1 MEQKQIF
8 GVILGVIVCIVML
21 FAGLYLTGQIG
32 MKKNVVPAAAEV
44 QTTETTD
51 TTMTA
56 AETTAETT
64 TVTTTTA
71 QSAESLSAAEKERLH
86 TIYGEKMTVVGDSI
100 AYGFNAYGYISD
112 EQNLAQGSVGIRNI
126 HEFTFTDND
135 GQEVD
140 VLDALEERQPA
151 YIYMS
156 MGMNDVNMC
165 TEEEYINYYQEAIS
179 SIQQLCPNSNIIVAG
194 ITPVASDSD
203 YTDNA
208 EIRKFNDG
216 LEQMIADLQQP
227 NVVYFDAYSIVAD
240 PDTQDMNPGMA
251 FTLPLPF
258 IRNCWMRCIPSWIR
272 CQYRIP
278 FGNCYSNLIFP
289 LQRRK
294 PRKKPILILEQIPE
308 TGQILKHTNNAN
320 QSFCSSGCR
329 KTDFLFF
336 PAKTLEKK
344 RTLCYNNNNVM

>member
-1 MEQKQIF
+1 
-8 GVILGVIVCIVML
+8 
-21 FAGLYLTGQIG
+21 
-32 MKKNVVPAAAEV
+32 
-44 QTTETTD
+44 
-51 TTMTA
+51 
-56 AETTAETT
+56 
-64 TVTTTTA
+64 
-71 QSAESLSAAEKERLH
+71 
-86 TIYGEKMTVVGDSI
+86 MTVVGDSI

-126 HEFTFTDND
+126 HDFTFTDND

-240 PDTQDMNPGMA
+240 PDTQDMNPNYSGGDGIHLASTVYQELLDAVYPIMD
-251 FTLPLPF
+251 TMPIPDS
-258 IRNCWMRCIPSWIR
+258 IRE
-272 CQYRIP
+272 
-278 FGNCYSNLIFP
+278 L
-289 LQRRK
+289 LQQSDFSAAT
-294 PRKKPILILEQIPE
+294 EE
-308 TGQILKHTNNAN
+308 TTEETEEE
-320 QSFCSSGCR
+320 
-329 KTDFLFF
+329 TDFDSG
-336 PAKTLEKK
+336 ADSGNWTDSE
-344 RTLCYNNNNVM
+344 TYE

>member
-126 HEFTFTDND
+126 HDFTFTDND

-240 PDTQDMNPGMA
+240 PDTQDMNPDYSGGDSIHLA
-251 FTLPLPF
+251 STVYQELLDAVYPLMDTMPIPDS
-258 IRNCWMRCIPSWIR
+258 IRELLQQSDFSAATEETTEETEEETNFDSGADS
-272 CQYRIP
+272 
-278 FGNCYSNLIFP
+278 GNWTDS
-289 LQRRK
+289 
-294 PRKKPILILEQIPE
+294 E
-308 TGQILKHTNNAN
+308 TY
-320 QSFCSSGCR
+320 
-329 KTDFLFF
+329 
-336 PAKTLEKK
+336 E
-344 RTLCYNNNNVM
+344 

>member
-56 AETTAETT
+56 AE
-64 TVTTTTA
+64 
-71 QSAESLSAAEKERLH
+71 KERLH

-126 HEFTFTDND
+126 HDFTFTDND

-240 PDTQDMNPGMA
+240 PDTQDMNPNYSGGDGIHLASTVYQELLDAVYPIMD
-251 FTLPLPF
+251 TMP
-258 IRNCWMRCIPSWIR
+258 IPDSVR
-272 CQYRIP
+272 E
-278 FGNCYSNLIFP
+278 L
-289 LQRRK
+289 LQQSDFSAAT
-294 PRKKPILILEQIPE
+294 EE
-308 TGQILKHTNNAN
+308 TTEETEEE
-320 QSFCSSGCR
+320 
-329 KTDFLFF
+329 TDFDSG
-336 PAKTLEKK
+336 ADSGNWTDSE
-344 RTLCYNNNNVM
+344 TYE

>member
-1 MEQKQIF
+1 MERKQIF
-8 GVILGVIVCIVML
+8 GVLLGVVICIIML
-21 FAGLYLTGQIG
+21 FTGLYVTGQIG
-32 MKKNVVPAAAEV
+32 KKKNVVPAAAEV

-51 TTMTA
+51 PTVTTA
-56 AETTAETT
+56 QTTAETT
-64 TVTTTTA
+64 TVTTTTTA
-71 QSAESLSAAEKERLH
+71 QSAESLSAAEKEQLH
-86 TIYGEKMTVVGDSI
+86 KIYGEKMTVVGDSI

-126 HEFTFTDND
+126 HDFTFTDND

-240 PDTQDMNPGMA
+240 PDTQDMNPDYSGGDGIHLA
-251 FTLPLPF
+251 STVYQELLDAVYPLMDTMPIPDS
-258 IRNCWMRCIPSWIR
+258 IRE
-272 CQYRIP
+272 
-278 FGNCYSNLIFP
+278 L
-289 LQRRK
+289 LQQSDFSAAT
-294 PRKKPILILEQIPE
+294 EE
-308 TGQILKHTNNAN
+308 TTEETEEE
-320 QSFCSSGCR
+320 
-329 KTDFLFF
+329 TDFDSG
-336 PAKTLEKK
+336 ADSGNWTDSE
-344 RTLCYNNNNVM
+344 TYE

>member
-44 QTTETTD
+44 QTT
-51 TTMTA
+51 
-56 AETTAETT
+56 ETTAETT

-208 EIRKFNDG
+208 EIRKLDRKS
-216 LEQMIADLQQP
+216 
-227 NVVYFDAYSIVAD
+227 VV
-240 PDTQDMNPGMA
+240 
-251 FTLPLPF
+251 
-258 IRNCWMRCIPSWIR
+258 
-272 CQYRIP
+272 
-278 FGNCYSNLIFP
+278 
-289 LQRRK
+289 
-294 PRKKPILILEQIPE
+294 
-308 TGQILKHTNNAN
+308 
-320 QSFCSSGCR
+320 
-329 KTDFLFF
+329 
-336 PAKTLEKK
+336 
-344 RTLCYNNNNVM
+344 

>member
-1 MEQKQIF
+1 
-8 GVILGVIVCIVML
+8 
-21 FAGLYLTGQIG
+21 
-32 MKKNVVPAAAEV
+32 
-44 QTTETTD
+44 
-51 TTMTA
+51 
-56 AETTAETT
+56 
-64 TVTTTTA
+64 
-71 QSAESLSAAEKERLH
+71 
-86 TIYGEKMTVVGDSI
+86 MTVVGDSI

-126 HEFTFTDND
+126 HDFTFTDND

-240 PDTQDMNPGMA
+240 PDTQDMNPD
-251 FTLPLPF
+251 
-258 IRNCWMRCIPSWIR
+258 
-272 CQYRIP
+272 
-278 FGNCYSNLIFP
+278 YSGGDGIHLASTVYQE
-289 LQRRK
+289 LLDAVY
-294 PRKKPILILEQIPE
+294 PILDTMPIPDSIRELLQQSDFSAATEE
-308 TGQILKHTNNAN
+308 TTEE
-320 QSFCSSGCR
+320 
-329 KTDFLFF
+329 TDFDSG
-336 PAKTLEKK
+336 ADSGNWTDSE
-344 RTLCYNNNNVM
+344 TYE